1 MVTNRRTLLASTPG
15 LVVAGALLAAVA
27 VMAPGQPTPA
37 ILALGAIV
45 VPLVGAAVL
54 PFVATAGD
62 RVRNGTAVLIGLVT
76 AGLTLSLVPRALSG
90 DPAVVQYDVAWVP
103 AADVSFGL
111 YLDVLGVLL
120 ATIAGVV
127 GALALVFSTRFMERE
142 DGLTRYYA
150 LTLLFVGGMIG
161 FVLTDS
167 LVALY
172 AFWEV
177 LGLCSFGLIAFWLE
191 DESSFTAGV
200 KAFVTTRFGD
210 IGLLAGIAVLWVGGG
225 TFSIRELIDQA
236 ASGGLPAWTLAA
248 AGALFILAAVG
259 KSAQFPLHVWLPD
272 AMEAPTTSTALI
284 HAACMVNAGLY
295 LLLRTRP
302 IFEGVSWWTT
312 AVLAIGTVTAFLAAV
327 LATVEN
333 DFKRALAYC
342 TISQLGYVT
351 AAIGLAG
358 GVLPASYHLLSHSI
372 FKALLFLA
380 AGSVIYG
387 IGGTVHKHVDMF
399 EYRGVGNREQMPLT
413 NVAFLV
419 GILGLIGVPG
429 FNGFWSKELILSTA
443 LEGSAIEQVAFAV
456 LAVTAVL
463 TAVYSIRIYYL
474 VFYAEPTTS
483 AEESPLAMTGPL
495 AVLAGLTA
503 TSWLA
508 IGPLSSGL
516 ATYFP
521 ESHLHA
527 YTLVEFLEH
536 TLIPRTAVLTA
547 GILGFGYLAFHYQT
561 SINDAAPGDLLT
573 VLDAGYGFDRLYEG
587 LVVAYRWWCTRTRV
601 IQTGDVNYNAV
612 GIVVTLVIGA
622 MVLVL

>member
-1 MVTNRRTLLASTPG
+1 MVTQRQTLIAATPG
-15 LVVAGALLAAVA
+15 LLVAGALLIALAAS
-27 VMAPGQPTPA
+27 APDLATPA
-37 ILALGAIV
+37 VLALSAIV
-45 VPLVGAAVL
+45 LPLVGAMAL
-54 PFVATAGD
+54 PFVDVAGARARNAVAVAFGIAT
-62 RVRNGTAVLIGLVT
+62 GL
-76 AGLTLSLVPRALSG
+76 LTVSLVPRALSG
-90 DPAVVQYDVAWVP
+90 DPSVVHYDVAWVP
-103 AADVSFGL
+103 AVDVTFGL
-111 YLDVLGVLL
+111 YLDVLGVMM
-120 ATIAGVV
+120 AAIAGVV

-161 FVLTDS
+161 FALTDS

-172 AFWEV
+172 VFWEV
-177 LGLCSFGLIAFWLE
+177 LGLCSFGLIAFWMEE
-191 DESSFTAGV
+191 DASFRAGV

-225 TFSIRELIDQA
+225 TFSIRSLIEQTA
-236 ASGGLPAWTLAA
+236 NGAMPEWTLAA
-248 AGALFILAAVG
+248 AGGLFILAAVG

-302 IFEGVSWWTT
+302 LFDGLGWWTT
-312 AVLAIGTVTAFLAAV
+312 TVLAIGTATAFLAAV
-327 LATVEN
+327 LATVED

-380 AGSVIYG
+380 AGAVIYG
-387 IGGTVHKHVDMF
+387 IGGTVHKHVDML
-399 EYRGVGNREQMPLT
+399 EYRGVGHRSQLPVT
-413 NVAFLV
+413 NAAFLV
-419 GILGLIGVPG
+419 GILGLVGVPG
-429 FNGFWSKELILSTA
+429 FNGFWSKELLLSTA
-443 LEGSAIEQVAFAV
+443 LEGSPIEQVAFAV

-463 TAVYSIRIYYL
+463 TAVYSLRIYYL
-474 VFYAEPTTS
+474 MFVAEPT
-483 AEESPLAMTGPL
+483 AEAEGAPLAMAGPL

-503 TSWLA
+503 TSWLT

-521 ESHLHA
+521 GADLHA
-527 YTLVEFLEH
+527 YTLTSFLEH
-536 TLIPRTAVLTA
+536 TLTPRTALLTA
-547 GILGFGYLAFHYQT
+547 GILGFGYLAFHYRE
-561 SINDAAPGDLLT
+561 SINDAAPDSLLAALE
-573 VLDAGYGFDRLYEG
+573 VGYGFDALY
-587 LVVAYRWWCTRTRV
+587 VAFVSGYRWWCERTRF

-612 GIVVTLVIGA
+612 GVVIALVIA
-622 MVLVL
+622 AVVLVL